1 MNNANLKL
9 SEEEKAK
16 RRLLLQDLAQWREET
31 GSDSLVR
38 YAQEKGVSHPYV
50 SLVAKWERS
59 LQRNDRNRTKDG
71 PTFTKVQR
79 PVPAM
84 ERGAQ
89 APDAVRISVGAVT
102 VEVGEHSSRAAL
114 VTVLSVLG
122 VGHVPGL

>member
-1 MNNANLKL
+1 MNNANKKL

-38 YAQEKGVSHPYV
+38 YAQEKGVPHPYL

-59 LQRNDRNRTKDG
+59 SQRNHRNSTKEVA
-71 PTFTKVQR
+71 PFTKVQR

-84 ERGAQ
+84 ARGMQ
-89 APDAVRISVGAVT
+89 APDAVRVSVGAVT

-114 VTVLSVLG
+114 ATVLSVLG